1 MIGRYVVFLAVVLG
15 VLVTA
20 VARKPSAPPSWPTLT
35 AQQSLKFSHSFH
47 INEVGGACVDC
58 HPGAQT
64 SASSSDNLRS
74 THDECMSCHEEQ
86 LSENCG
92 YCHVDPDNIEAK
104 VPPLREIIFSHQG
117 HLGLDGLDCATCH
130 PGMER
135 VEYATPKNM
144 PTMETCY
151 GCHNDVK
158 ATNACEA
165 CHTSLAGLV
174 PSDHLVSNFAREHKR
189 ASRLGALELDCASCH
204 SQTFCADCHSAAD
217 LLQFGAGNELRS
229 DPSPRGS
236 PSDRPQQ
243 MKLTR
248 AHDLNYRFTHGVDAN
263 QRAMDCYSCHNE
275 QEFCAPCHLA
285 GDITTNS
292 FRPAWHNGA
301 DFATV
306 GRGSGGGRHADF
318 ARRDIQSCITCHD
331 VEGMDATC
339 VTCHVDGD
347 GIRGTDPRTHPA
359 GFQEGE
365 QGSWHSNPG
374 ASCYNCHTDFNA
386 RPDGQKGRGF
396 CGYCHS
402 S

>member
-20 VARKPSAPPSWPTLT
+20 VARKSSAPTSWPEAPSAH
-35 AQQSLKFSHSFH
+35 ALKFSHTFH
-47 INEVGGACVDC
+47 LNDVGVACEDC
-58 HPGAQT
+58 HPGAKT
-64 SASSSDNLRS
+64 STVSSDNLRS

-86 LSENCG
+86 LSGSCDF
-92 YCHVDPDNIEAK
+92 CHADPDNIQAAI
-104 VPPLREIIFSHQG
+104 PAARAIIFSHKAHTEG
-117 HLGLDGLDCATCH
+117 ENLECTTCH
-130 PGMER
+130 PGLDK
-135 VEYATPKNM
+135 VAYSGPSNM
-144 PTMETCY
+144 PSMETCAR
-151 GCHNDVK
+151 CHNDQQV
-158 ATNACEA
+158 TNACEA
-165 CHTSLAGLV
+165 CHVSLAGLV
-174 PSDHLVSNFAREHKR
+174 PPDHLVSNFTREHKR
-189 ASRLGALELDCASCH
+189 MSRMGALEFECATCH
-204 SQTFCADCHSAAD
+204 TQTFCADCHGAAD
-217 LLQFGAGNELRS
+217 LLQFGAGPTLQV

-243 MKLTR
+243 MKLTL

-263 QRAMDCYSCHNE
+263 QRATDCYTCHSE
-275 QEFCAPCHLA
+275 QEFCAPCHQA
-285 GDITTNS
+285 GDITTNA

-306 GRGSGGGRHADF
+306 GRGTGGGRHADF
-318 ARRDIQSCITCHD
+318 ARRDLQSCISCHD

-339 VTCHVDGD
+339 VSCHVDGD
-347 GIRGTDPRTHPA
+347 GIRGTDPRTHPP

-365 QGSWHSNPG
+365 HGPWHENAG

-386 RPDGQKGRGF
+386 RPDGVKGRGF